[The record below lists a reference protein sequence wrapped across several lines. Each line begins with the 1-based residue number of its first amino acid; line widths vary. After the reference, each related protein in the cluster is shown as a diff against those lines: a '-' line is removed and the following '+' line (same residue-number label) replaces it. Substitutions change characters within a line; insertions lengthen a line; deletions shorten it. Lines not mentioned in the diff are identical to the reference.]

1 VGGDGGGKAAKG
13 GSSPPPPG
21 PTTANIIYPVVGPAR
36 IGDTPAA
43 GSPASTILAAKRA
56 PVVAA
61 EDGVVSFGKSTD
73 AGCSLTLDG
82 LSGATYVYGYLNNDL
97 TTGNDNRGKCRAGT
111 AYPKALKNGQ
121 LVRAGDPVGYVGD
134 SGDADGG
141 PAQLFFQVSAAD
153 GSTVVPADLLAGA
166 SRLLFAAPRRSSY
179 ALALTGTVGA
189 LGTQQ
194 VKLKISRVRV
204 FPGGDAISNLKRT
217 VELTIAGGAHFL
229 QRVNGVLRTVDAG
242 LLRSSTRKIEVWT
255 RPGLSTLAAEKAAK
269 GALRVS
275 RVLVPPSTPAIVPAP
290 GASLGVRAVSIAERF
305 LGVPY
310 LWAGADPISGFDCSG
325 FVMYV
330 YGQLGISML
339 HASSKQFREGHRI
352 ARANLKAGDLVFFE
366 PGGSGAPPG
375 LPGHVG
381 MFVGGDRMIEAPH
394 TGEVVKFSSLAQ
406 RAKALKYLGA
416 VRPY

>member
-1 VGGDGGGKAAKG
+1 V
-13 GSSPPPPG
+13 
-21 PTTANIIYPVVGPAR
+21 
-36 IGDTPAA
+36 
-43 GSPASTILAAKRA
+43 
-56 PVVAA
+56 
-61 EDGVVSFGKSTD
+61 
-73 AGCSLTLDG
+73 
-82 LSGATYVYGYLNNDL
+82 SGATYVYGYLNNDV

-111 AYPKALKNGQ
+111 SYPKTLKNGQ
-121 LVRAGDPVGYVGD
+121 LVKAGDPIAYVGD
-134 SGDADGG
+134 SGDAEGG
-141 PAQLFFQVSAAD
+141 PAQLAFQVSGSD
-153 GSTVVPADLLAGA
+153 GSTVVPDDVLAGA

-179 ALALTGTVGA
+179 ALALTGTVGG

-194 VKLKISRVRV
+194 LTLKVSRLRL
-204 FPGGDAISNLKRT
+204 FPGGDAISNLNRSVALK
-217 VELTIAGGAHFL
+217 LPGGARFL
-229 QRVNGVLRTVDAG
+229 QRVNGVLRSVGAG
-242 LLRSSTRKIEVWT
+242 LLKGSSRKIEVWT
-255 RPGLSTLAAEKAAK
+255 KPGLSTLAAEKGAK
-269 GALRVS
+269 GTLRVS
-275 RVLVPPSTPAIVPAP
+275 RVLSPPSTPAIVPAA
-290 GASLGVRAVSIAERF
+290 GASLGVRAVSIGERF

-310 LWAGADPISGFDCSG
+310 LWAGADPMSGFDCSG

-330 YGQLGISML
+330 YGQLGISLL